1 MASHA
6 VEPQLGA
13 ESFSCPHCN
22 AFAHQDW
29 YRVFISGFSGKDKL
43 LVFRYEEISHEKVTG
58 LEDNEER
65 KRIEQFAERLAK
77 NFITYRH
84 RRHSEYLSAQMVN
97 LCLSHC
103 YSCKGFAAWVGDS
116 LAYPVKD
123 SVIIAHEDMPAPIRE
138 DFDEAA
144 AIVNRSPRGVA
155 ALLRLCIQNLMPLL
169 GEKGENINEDIAS
182 LVSKG
187 LESEVQ
193 QAMDVLRVIGNNAV
207 HPGQMDLKDDK
218 AIAVRL
224 FELLNMIIE
233 RCITT
238 PKRIASLYGT
248 LPESALKAIATRD
261 KIEE

>member
-1 MASHA
+1 M
-6 VEPQLGA
+6 
-13 ESFSCPHCN
+13 
-22 AFAHQDW
+22 
-29 YRVFISGFSGKDKL
+29 
-43 LVFRYEEISHEKVTG
+43 
-58 LEDNEER
+58 
-65 KRIEQFAERLAK
+65 
-77 NFITYRH
+77 
-84 RRHSEYLSAQMVN
+84 
-97 LCLSHC
+97 
-103 YSCKGFAAWVGDS
+103 
-116 LAYPVKD
+116 
-123 SVIIAHEDMPAPIRE
+123 
-138 DFDEAA
+138 
-144 AIVNRSPRGVA
+144 
-155 ALLRLCIQNLMPLL
+155 
-169 GEKGENINEDIAS
+169 
-182 LVSKG
+182 SKG